1 MEILLISSVALGAS
15 LLTFFSGFGLGTL
28 LMPIIALFFPLPIA
42 IAITAIVHFSN
53 NLLKFALLARYS
65 NFSILLRF
73 GIPAV
78 IFAFLG
84 AWCLESLS
92 EWEWEFVYTFFDS
105 TGHVTPLKVI
115 IGLVIALFLVLES
128 NSTLHVPSAFKKL
141 WFGGMLSGFFGG
153 LSGHQGAFRSLF
165 LTQNALSK
173 EVFLA
178 TGVSIAIV
186 VDLSRLSLYATHWQ
200 SALDQWLMIVVA
212 IVSAFIG
219 TLIGKY
225 FLKKVSIE
233 FIRFV
238 VAWRLGSVA
247 FLLILGV
254 L

>member
-1 MEILLISSVALGAS
+1 MELFLIASVAFMAS

-53 NLLKFALLARYS
+53 NLLKFFLLVKHS
-65 NFSILLRF
+65 DFSILLRF
-73 GIPAV
+73 GVPAV

-84 AWCLESLS
+84 AWCLEFLS
-92 EWEWEFVYTFFDS
+92 EWKWEFVYTFFGF
-105 TGHVTPLKVI
+105 TAHVTPLKLI

-128 NSTLHVPSAFKKL
+128 SSTLHVPNAFKKL
-141 WFGGMLSGFFGG
+141 WLGGMLSGFFGG

-178 TGVSIAIV
+178 TGVSIAVV

-200 SALDQWLMIVVA
+200 SALAQWHMIVVA

-219 TLIGKY
+219 TFLGKHY
-225 FLKKVSIE
+225 LKKVSID

-238 VAWRLGSVA
+238 VAWMLGSVS

>member
-1 MEILLISSVALGAS
+1 MEMILIASVALIAS

-53 NLLKFALLARYS
+53 NLLKFALLVKHS
-65 NFSILLRF
+65 DLSILVRF
-73 GIPAV
+73 GVPAV
-78 IFAFLG
+78 IFALLG
-84 AWCLESLS
+84 AWCLEFLS
-92 EWEWEFVYTFFDS
+92 EWKWEFAYTLFGF
-105 TGHVTPLKVI
+105 TAHVTPLKLI

-141 WFGGMLSGFFGG
+141 WLGGMLSGFFGG

-178 TGVSIAIV
+178 TGVSIAVV

-200 SALDQWLMIVVA
+200 SALDQWQMIVVA

-219 TLIGKY
+219 TFIGKY
-225 FLKKVSIE
+225 YLKKVSIE
-233 FIRFV
+233 FIRLV
-238 VAWRLGSVA
+238 VAWMLGSVA

>member
-1 MEILLISSVALGAS
+1 MEILLITGVALIAS

-53 NLLKFALLARYS
+53 NLLKFFLLVKHSDR
-65 NFSILLRF
+65 SILLHF
-73 GIPAV
+73 GLPAI

-84 AWCLESLS
+84 AWCLELLS
-92 EWEWEFVYTFFDS
+92 EWKWEVAYTFFDF
-105 TGHVTPLKVI
+105 TAHVTPLKLI
-115 IGLVIALFLVLES
+115 IGLVIALFLVVES
-128 NSTLHVPSAFKKL
+128 SPTLHVPSAFKKL
-141 WFGGMLSGFFGG
+141 WLGGILSGFFGG

-178 TGVSIAIV
+178 TGVSIAVV
-186 VDLSRLSLYATHWQ
+186 VDLSRLSLYAKHWE
-200 SALDQWLMIVVA
+200 SALAQWQLILIA
-212 IVSAFIG
+212 TLSAFVG
-219 TLIGKY
+219 TMIGKF

-233 FIRFV
+233 FIRLV
-238 VAWRLGSVA
+238 VAWMLGSVA
-247 FLLILGV
+247 FLLIVGV

>member
-1 MEILLISSVALGAS
+1 
-15 LLTFFSGFGLGTL
+15 
-28 LMPIIALFFPLPIA
+28 
-42 IAITAIVHFSN
+42 
-53 NLLKFALLARYS
+53 
-65 NFSILLRF
+65 
-73 GIPAV
+73 
-78 IFAFLG
+78 
-84 AWCLESLS
+84 
-92 EWEWEFVYTFFDS
+92 
-105 TGHVTPLKVI
+105 
-115 IGLVIALFLVLES
+115 
-128 NSTLHVPSAFKKL
+128 
-141 WFGGMLSGFFGG
+141 MLSGFFGG

-178 TGVSIAIV
+178 TGVSIAVV

-238 VAWRLGSVA
+238 VAWMLGSVA

>member
-1 MEILLISSVALGAS
+1 MELFLISGVAFGAS

-65 NFSILLRF
+65 NLPIFLRF

-84 AWCLESLS
+84 AWCLEFLS
-92 EWEWEFVYTFFDS
+92 EWKWEFTYTFF
-105 TGHVTPLKVI
+105 GFILHVTPLKVI
-115 IGLVIALFLVLES
+115 IGLVIALFLALES
-128 NSTLHVPSAFKKL
+128 TPKLYVPNAFKTL
-141 WFGGMLSGFFGG
+141 WLGGMLSGFFGG

-165 LTQNALSK
+165 LTQNILSK

-178 TGVSIAIV
+178 TGVSIAV
-186 VDLSRLSLYATHWQ
+186 FVDISRLSLYATHWQ
-200 SALDQWLMIVVA
+200 SAFNQWQMIAVA
-212 IVSAFIG
+212 IGSAFVG

-225 FLKKVSIE
+225 FLKKVSIA

-238 VAWRLGSVA
+238 VAWILGMVA
-247 FLLILGV
+247 FLLITGAL
-254 L
+254 